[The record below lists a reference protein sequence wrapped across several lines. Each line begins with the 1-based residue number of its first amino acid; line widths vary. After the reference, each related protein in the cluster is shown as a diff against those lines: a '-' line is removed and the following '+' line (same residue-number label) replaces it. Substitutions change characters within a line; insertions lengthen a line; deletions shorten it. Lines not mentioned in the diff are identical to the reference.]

1 MHVGWYIFDFLE
13 WQLDADAQ
21 TCVLCPDF
29 EGRCEH
35 PGGQHRRELSLREEA
50 SAVPFRDHSSSL
62 PFFSAQAELV
72 TSSRPRFLPLSRRA
86 ISHTEETNRQMSYFL
101 PPAERHP
108 PTGVDLPADPR
119 SCPQSVTLGLFH
131 LASGH
136 RSATIS
142 CQRWLRRLEIDH
154 SQLSNC
160 VVWDCAHAY
169 LCVSVQVSEWNQR
182 KGIL

>member
-1 MHVGWYIFDFLE
+1 MTARCRCPNVCPLSWLWGQMRASWWTAPWRALAERGGICCAFQRPPLVP
-13 WQLDADAQ
+13 QLQ
-21 TCVLCPDF
+21 SRSLF
-29 EGRCEH
+29 S
-35 PGGQHRRELSLREEA
+35 PGGTCHL
-50 SAVPFRDHSSSL
+50 FMSSL
-62 PFFSAQAELV
+62 SSPFS
-72 TSSRPRFLPLSRRA
+72 RA

-101 PPAERHP
+101 PPAELHP

-119 SCPQSVTLGLFH
+119 SCPQSVTLELFN

-160 VVWDCAHAY
+160 VVWDCVHAY
-169 LCVSVQVSEWNQR
+169 LFLS
-182 KGIL
+182 K